1 MKAKEQI
8 ADKKGESLEQQV
20 LNLRTEEE
28 AQKCLD
34 LNYMVFT
41 YGKYHNDAIN
51 QLIHVIF
58 VPIIVFTWYV

>member
-1 MKAKEQI
+1 MKAKQQI
-8 ADKKGESLEQQV
+8 ADKNGESLEQQV

>member
-8 ADKKGESLEQQV
+8 GDKKGESLEQQV

>member
-8 ADKKGESLEQQV
+8 GDKKGESLEQQV

-28 AQKCLD
+28 AKKCLD